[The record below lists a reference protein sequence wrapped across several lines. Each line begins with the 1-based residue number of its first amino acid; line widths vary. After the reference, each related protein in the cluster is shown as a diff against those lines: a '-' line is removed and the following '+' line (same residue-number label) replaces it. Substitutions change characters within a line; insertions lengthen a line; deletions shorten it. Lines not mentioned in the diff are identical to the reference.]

1 MVVATNS
8 GSAVLAL
15 IAFAV
20 AVVWLLRATRARRSG
35 EVEGRNAVLVYLPVL
50 GFLACA
56 LYALWL
62 AAS

>member
-1 MVVATNS
+1 MVISTDL

-15 IAFAV
+15 IASAI

-35 EVEGRNAVLVYLPVL
+35 EVQGRNAVLVYLPAV

-56 LYALWL
+56 LYGLWL